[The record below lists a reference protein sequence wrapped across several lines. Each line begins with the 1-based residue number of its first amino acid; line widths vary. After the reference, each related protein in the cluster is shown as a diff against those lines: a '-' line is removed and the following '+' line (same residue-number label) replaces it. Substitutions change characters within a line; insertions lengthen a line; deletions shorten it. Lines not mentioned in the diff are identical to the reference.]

1 MLIVLIARDRPGQLS
16 LRQEVRAAHLNY
28 LRSTGVVTQA
38 GPLIDEAGEMCGS
51 LLVLELLPHHGP
63 GPSARTSWTCLREAL
78 PGDHRSLRRLEPGAK
93 NFLYCSTSNGNP
105 KLLSLI

>member
-16 LRQEVRAAHLNY
+16 LRQEVRAAHLDY

-51 LLVLELLPHHGP
+51 LLVLELPDLAAAERWAAEDPYAQAGLFESVELLP
-63 GPSARTSWTCLREAL
+63 W
-78 PGDHRSLRRLEPGAK
+78 K
-93 NFLYCSTSNGNP
+93 
-105 KLLSLI
+105 KVI